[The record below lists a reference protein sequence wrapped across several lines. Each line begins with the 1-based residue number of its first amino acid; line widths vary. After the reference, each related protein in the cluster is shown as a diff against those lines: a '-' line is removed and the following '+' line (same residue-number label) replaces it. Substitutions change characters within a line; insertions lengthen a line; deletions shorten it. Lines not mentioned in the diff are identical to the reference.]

1 MSVLNWVIC
10 IQRSSI
16 FQIPSGLPFRFGYFF
31 KPCPHAAAP
40 SSPAVHTVSREPC
53 TRVQDETPPAFLPPS
68 LPGTHQSAWQ
78 SHGNKRKA
86 SVISHPAIH
95 RLGDLLS
102 AATEATFG
110 NFPYRFN
117 LVAVPAK
124 VAAAPPEQSRF
135 GALCIS
141 ACRVPSSAEHWQ
153 KSPEQRGVKNKPGD
167 ESERDRKRWPG
178 K

>member
-68 LPGTHQSAWQ
+68 Q
-78 SHGNKRKA
+78 
-86 SVISHPAIH
+86 
-95 RLGDLLS
+95 
-102 AATEATFG
+102 
-110 NFPYRFN
+110 
-117 LVAVPAK
+117 
-124 VAAAPPEQSRF
+124 
-135 GALCIS
+135 ALTS
-141 ACRVPSSAEHWQ
+141 
-153 KSPEQRGVKNKPGD
+153 QRGKAMATREKLLLFHILPFTDWVTFCQQPLKQPL
-167 ESERDRKRWPG
+167 EIFRIASTWLLCLPR
-178 K
+178 